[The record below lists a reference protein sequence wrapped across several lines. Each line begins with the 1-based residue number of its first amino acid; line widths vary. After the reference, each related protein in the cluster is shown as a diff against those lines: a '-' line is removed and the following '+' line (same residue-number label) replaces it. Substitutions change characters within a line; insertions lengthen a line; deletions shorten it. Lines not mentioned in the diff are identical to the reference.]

1 MLITFADD
9 AGTVYVDLELASIRT
24 FSYDRDVWTRTH
36 DFSTSPESGL
46 ITDGT
51 LSSGE
56 VSKLYALAAA
66 VGSRQLRSRPTEL
79 HGFGMLRLV
88 LSDKVTISDSIWNEN
103 ESGDPDIIR
112 CAGYMRALRR

>member
-24 FSYDRDVWTRTH
+24 FAYDRDVWTRTH

-46 ITDGT
+46 ITDGV
-51 LSSGE
+51 LSPDE
-56 VSKLYALAAA
+56 VGKVYALAAA
-66 VGSRQLRSRPTEL
+66 IGSRQGRSHPNEL
-79 HGFGMLRLV
+79 HGFGMQRLAI
-88 LSDKVTISDSIWNEN
+88 SDKVTISDSVWNEG
-103 ESGDPDIIR
+103 ELDDPDIIR